1 MARHT
6 LLTSRSILWNTLA
19 RGARVSQP
27 GWSTRLCLSRP
38 RTSRLRVARTHI
50 PVGWDF
56 FFSGITCVYS
66 GDGFW
71 DSPCLSRRRLR
82 AHEIPSGEL
91 GRLVNRRYCVGRVWD
106 AIVTVQ
112 GLPCATNVRC
122 WHLYTAGRTALVF
135 WALGWRLGIF
145 PKGLV
150 VVRLADG

>member
-19 RGARVSQP
+19 RGARVFQP

-112 GLPCATNVRC
+112 GFACTHLPESLTACIWLRCAFRNIAVAMDGGSLEGRC
-122 WHLYTAGRTALVF
+122 QSL
-135 WALGWRLGIF
+135 
-145 PKGLV
+145 P
-150 VVRLADG
+150 